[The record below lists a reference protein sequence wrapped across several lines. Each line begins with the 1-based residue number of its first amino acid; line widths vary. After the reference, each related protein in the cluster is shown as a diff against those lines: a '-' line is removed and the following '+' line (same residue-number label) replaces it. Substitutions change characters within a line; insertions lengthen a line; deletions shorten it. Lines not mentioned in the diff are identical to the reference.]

1 MCCSC
6 WIFKPRNY
14 DAWNR
19 PSTTSPRYA
28 PQQIRYLCMG
38 FESSAKKVNSDFSSL
53 IAALSIKWTKI
64 GFSSLDKS
72 YSSKMPQS
80 AIIQCHNTKLHNGTF
95 MYYKD
100 WQIWRGHGSCWSC
113 QSSTVP
119 HQSRLLH
126 QQSSLSPSLFLCVR
140 FMRPPCLSA
149 IECPVPSLCASLSL
163 SEWSETLTPAL

>member
-38 FESSAKKVNSDFSSL
+38 FESSAKKVNSDFISL
-53 IAALSIKWTKI
+53 IADKR

-72 YSSKMPQS
+72 YSSTVKCHSLLLFSVIIPNCTMAHSCIIKTDRYGGGMDHAGAANPPQS
-80 AIIQCHNTKLHNGTF
+80 LISPACFISSPLSLRLCSSVCASC
-95 MYYKD
+95 
-100 WQIWRGHGSCWSC
+100 GHPAC
-113 QSSTVP
+113 QPLNVP
-119 HQSRLLH
+119 S
-126 QQSSLSPSLFLCVR
+126 
-140 FMRPPCLSA
+140 PPC
-149 IECPVPSLCASLSL
+149 
-163 SEWSETLTPAL
+163 ALH

>member
-28 PQQIRYLCMG
+28 LQQIRYLCMG

-72 YSSKMPQS
+72 YSSTVKGHSLLLFSVIIPNCTMAHSCIIKTDRYGGGMDHAGAANPPQS
-80 AIIQCHNTKLHNGTF
+80 LISPTCFISSPLSLRLCSSVCTSC
-95 MYYKD
+95 
-100 WQIWRGHGSCWSC
+100 GHPAC
-113 QSSTVP
+113 QPLNVP
-119 HQSRLLH
+119 S
-126 QQSSLSPSLFLCVR
+126 
-140 FMRPPCLSA
+140 PPC
-149 IECPVPSLCASLSL
+149 
-163 SEWSETLTPAL
+163 ALH